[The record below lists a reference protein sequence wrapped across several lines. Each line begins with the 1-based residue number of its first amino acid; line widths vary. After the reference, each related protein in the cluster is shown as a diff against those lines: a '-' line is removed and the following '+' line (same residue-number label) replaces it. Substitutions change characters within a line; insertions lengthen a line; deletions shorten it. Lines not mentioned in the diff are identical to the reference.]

1 MKVKQDSRNQKKGLL
16 RNIYTGNW
24 SLQEG
29 SAMELRSRFRLSSSS
44 LDGRVKEHYQ
54 AWALL
59 GAKCEAGT

>member
-1 MKVKQDSRNQKKGLL
+1 
-16 RNIYTGNW
+16 
-24 SLQEG
+24 
-29 SAMELRSRFRLSSSS
+29 MELRSRFRLSSSS